1 MVGLSPQQ
9 TGAGVMLKNLVALC
23 VGLMMIISGS
33 IAMAHD
39 GGGGETKVLKS
50 KESGSFVSTN
60 FDFDHPD
67 LSTPANYINS
77 AGTGDVGQ
85 FTSQAVNEYTPDL
98 NMKTCTVPG
107 GVANA
112 ATEFTLVQDVGLD
125 RFTETGDL
133 LFFKSTSGTACQ
145 DFSTF
150 PTPPFPFTFTET
162 GVITG
167 GTGKYSG
174 ATGTYTAKG
183 KGAELSLDATAV
195 RGFGWFKNSGVTT
208 ITLKEE

>member
-1 MVGLSPQQ
+1 MSKAVGLC
-9 TGAGVMLKNLVALC
+9 AGLVMV
-23 VGLMMIISGS
+23 VMIGS
-33 IAMAHD
+33 IAMAH
-39 GGGGETKVLKS
+39 GGEGRETKVLKS
-50 KESGSFVSTN
+50 KESGSFVGAN

-67 LSTPANYINS
+67 LSTPANYVN
-77 AGTGDVGQ
+77 GEGKGDAGQ
-85 FTSQAVNEYTPDL
+85 FTSQGVNEYTPDL

-112 ATEFTLVQDVGLD
+112 ATEFTLVQDVGID

-174 ATGTYTAKG
+174 ATGTYMAKG
-183 KGAELSLDATAV
+183 KGATLSLDATAV
-195 RGFGWFKNSGVTT
+195 RGFGWFKNSSATT
-208 ITLKEE
+208 ITLKEQ